1 MYNVYIVFF
10 SFYIYTSNSC
20 FLFVSSPSR
29 VPVPC
34 FLPGGWLV
42 ASLGGFW
49 LLFET
54 EVHAVGKTSFF
65 MMLRCILFLVS
76 LYTVDSLRLTPLP
89 RRDFGNVLSSA
100 VAVGL
105 AKRASAE
112 GVDEK
117 TVAQRLSTVP
127 VFAVT
132 TADGDTPYFTET
144 EYATKASQAVFYI
157 ERSDALPAL
166 AKVQK
171 SADKDAIIS
180 SVPLSSA
187 WALVGA
193 RDKKSQ
199 EENGGVFKFEA
210 SRRQIVHA
218 NGNSGRDLGLEKNN
232 LVPLFFDRR
241 VTVTSEGAFPLF
253 FKLEDL
259 EKVYAKGLK
268 SVPTD
273 IVADVQKPNIEVT
286 TLDRAMSSMRDGS
299 LDKAADVIFLSSES
313 FS

>member
-1 MYNVYIVFF
+1 MPGQGGLSQRSGVGCGGLAHVFEEPDD
-10 SFYIYTSNSC
+10 TSSAGGEAIAPVVLLGPC
-20 FLFVSSPSR
+20 EEGIERTERRCDGAAPCPKYSR
-29 VPVPC
+29 DY
-34 FLPGGWLV
+34 FGTDGLWGELSG
-42 ASLGGFW
+42 
-49 LLFET
+49 
-54 EVHAVGKTSFF
+54 
-65 MMLRCILFLVS
+65 
-76 LYTVDSLRLTPLP
+76 VDSLRLTPLP

-259 EKVYAKGLK
+259 EKVYEG
-268 SVPTD
+268 
-273 IVADVQKPNIEVT
+273 NIC
-286 TLDRAMSSMRDGS
+286 
-299 LDKAADVIFLSSES
+299 
-313 FS
+313 